1 MDKSDEAAGD
11 EEHNDNDDNFDQ
23 DMVGVD
29 IIKAVDGQNP
39 VSWEIIPQLLPEPV
53 FQKIAL
59 EYCFKFC
66 AESSRVFQS
75 CMASG
80 MIVTPRANWTLTFNT
95 SRVQKSLVDFENMN
109 IETAND
115 DVVIIMPIH
124 T

>member
-53 FQKIAL
+53 FQKIA
-59 EYCFKFC
+59 
-66 AESSRVFQS
+66 
-75 CMASG
+75 
-80 MIVTPRANWTLTFNT
+80 
-95 SRVQKSLVDFENMN
+95 
-109 IETAND
+109 
-115 DVVIIMPIH
+115 
-124 T
+124 